1 MKKLLLFTVLALTTI
16 GAMAQDKLNHNTS
29 RSSKSPG
36 GKVDPNTA
44 FDKPANFDNTNLEI
58 NERAF
63 FNVISKGYK
72 ISWNKSSQSNYTY
85 SLKLIPVNTNE
96 PSKIKNLFRNSKEG
110 ITKNNLRTNSFT
122 ITQKLKPNKYYAL
135 LVVKHPVGISFKEF
149 IATVDDDSVHN
160 YFTTWYYVS
169 EGGVGELPGAIDGCG
184 DALCGSKCEGG
195 VCPSGS
201 IVKCGCSTGSCFA
214 QLCASVS
221 GLTSLNVPDE
231 SGI

>member
-1 MKKLLLFTVLALTTI
+1 MKKLLLFTVCAFITI
-16 GAMAQDKLNHNTS
+16 GAMAQTKVNHNTT
-29 RSSKSPG
+29 RSNKTTR
-36 GKVDPNTA
+36 GKIDLNTTL
-44 FDKPANFDNTNLEI
+44 DKPTNFDNTNLEI

-72 ISWNKSSQSNYTY
+72 ISWKKSSQSNYTY
-85 SLKLIPVNTNE
+85 SLKLIPIDTNE

-169 EGGVGELPGAIDGCG
+169 EGGVGELPGAIDGCSSSV
-184 DALCGSKCEGG
+184 CGSKCEGG
-195 VCPSGS
+195 LCPDGT
-201 IVKCGCSTGSCFA
+201 IRKCGCSTGSCFA
-214 QLCASVS
+214 MLCASRS
-221 GLTSLNVPDE
+221 ELTLLNVPDE